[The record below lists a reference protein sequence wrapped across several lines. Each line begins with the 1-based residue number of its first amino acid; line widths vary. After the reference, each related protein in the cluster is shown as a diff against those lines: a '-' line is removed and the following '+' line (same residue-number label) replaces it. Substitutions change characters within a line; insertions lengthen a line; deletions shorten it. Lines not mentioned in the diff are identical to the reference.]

1 MRVKKLE
8 DIHLVASRHSERKSA
23 SLPVDVRR
31 SKTSLLKFPNYYAS
45 STQGRTIR
53 KVMGGEGG
61 GEVPKRYSRKGKLN
75 EKTSC
80 TLIDSKKY
88 SCYGLQKIH
97 TRNLITKKNSCGS
110 KIAPPPPPHNLSNG
124 PSLM

>member
-53 KVMGGEGG
+53 KVMGGGG
-61 GEVPKRYSRKGKLN
+61 RGAA
-75 EKTSC
+75 
-80 TLIDSKKY
+80 KY
-88 SCYGLQKIH
+88 QKNI
-97 TRNLITKKNSCGS
+97 RAREN
-110 KIAPPPPPHNLSNG
+110 
-124 PSLM
+124 